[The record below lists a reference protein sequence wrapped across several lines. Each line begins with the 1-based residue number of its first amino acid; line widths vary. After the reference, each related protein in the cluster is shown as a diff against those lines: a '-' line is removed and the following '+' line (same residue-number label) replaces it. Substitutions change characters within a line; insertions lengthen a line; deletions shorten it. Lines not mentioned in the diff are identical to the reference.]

1 MTKIR
6 FLFIIVLA
14 MSAFDIVVNA
24 VVKLFPILEVVGISV
39 FALLDTFIISG
50 LIRVKNWG

>member
-1 MTKIR
+1 MTKFR

-24 VVKLFPILEVVGISV
+24 VVKLFPMLEVVGISV
-39 FALLDTFIISG
+39 FALLDVFIIRG
-50 LIRVKNWG
+50 LIRVKNGG